1 MTHRILHV
9 AGSLDRY
16 SPAADMLALA
26 EALPNSEF
34 EQHVAVLGHP
44 GALSKQAANVATTL
58 QCLEQR
64 WTYDPT
70 TLMRLIACIKAV
82 KPSLIHTWDLP
93 SRKYAEV
100 MLPRAGNPRLLAQFD
115 HPSQFIAKWPIPK
128 RWRHAADR
136 IVVRSEAVRQILEK
150 HSVRDAGAVVVEP
163 GVAPARESVIT
174 REQLLRELQLPS
186 DARLLA
192 VAGQL
197 EPRYGIKEL
206 IWAADMVRVL
216 HPNMRFL
223 IVGDGRQRRHLERFA
238 QTAAEPE
245 NICLLGDSDQWPDIL
260 PHVDVYWQGTEA
272 HAISPT
278 TMLEAMATG
287 VPVVATDT
295 PQHRELIDNG
305 ESGYLVAI
313 DDRAARTRITD
324 QLLNES
330 DTASAIGKASR
341 DRVEQQFLL
350 TARAAKFA
358 SLYRELT

>member
-9 AGSLDRY
+9 ADSLDRF

-34 EQHVAVLGHP
+34 EQHVAVLGHL
-44 GALSKQAANVATTL
+44 GALSEQVTNVATTL

-70 TLMRLIACIKAV
+70 TLVRLIACIKAV
-82 KPSLIHTWDLP
+82 KPSLIHTWDLS
-93 SRKYAEV
+93 SRKYAELV
-100 MLPRAGNPRLLAQFD
+100 LPRAGNTRLLAQFD
-115 HPSQFIAKWPIPK
+115 LSQSASGWPMPK
-128 RWRHAADR
+128 RWRHSPDR
-136 IVVRSEAVRQILEK
+136 IVVRSEAVRQTLEK
-150 HSVRDAGAVVVEP
+150 CSVRDAGAVVVEP

-192 VAGQL
+192 AAGPL
-197 EPRYGIKEL
+197 EPRYGVKEL

-245 NICLLGDSDQWPDIL
+245 NICLLGDSDRWPDIL
-260 PHVDVYWQGTEA
+260 PHVDVYWQGTEVY
-272 HAISPT
+272 AISPT

-305 ESGYLVAI
+305 ESGYLVTI

-341 DRVEQQFLL
+341 DRVEQQFSL

-358 SLYRELT
+358 SLYRELA